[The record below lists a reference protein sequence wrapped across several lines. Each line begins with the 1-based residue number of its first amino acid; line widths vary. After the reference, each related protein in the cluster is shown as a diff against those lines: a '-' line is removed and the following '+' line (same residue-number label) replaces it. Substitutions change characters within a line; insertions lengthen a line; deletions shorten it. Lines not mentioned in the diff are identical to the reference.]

1 MFDDFEFLLG
11 FVDFKKTK
19 KVSFSQIL
27 NLYLIP
33 MIDEFMNY
41 QDLWWSEEDLI
52 EMRKSAMVELKK
64 MMELNPLMEL
74 KYAKKI
80 LYQPNNIVYDTQNFE
95 NYE

>member
-1 MFDDFEFLLG
+1 
-11 FVDFKKTK
+11 
-19 KVSFSQIL
+19 
-27 NLYLIP
+27 
-33 MIDEFMNY
+33 
-41 QDLWWSEEDLI
+41 
-52 EMRKSAMVELKK
+52 